1 MSTAVS
7 PTLKPAAPAQ
17 LVQDRKF
24 IDNSSSASAPRP
36 GTGSI
41 AQVIDQPHEKI
52 RSVQSHSRPPAA
64 VDLAEPSNLRTQVLS
79 TTSGD
84 SGNDSETEI
93 SQAEI
98 NLETEIGHLW
108 SMKLKSSSS
117 VRRNR
122 ERVAV
127 LKAQLAEQLY
137 RYKQLLAK
145 TGRGG
150 KWTSFLLSLDI
161 NRASADRWVAAH
173 ERLLSPA
180 QPVNRLMEA
189 LSEPS
194 HEEIAAL
201 VKKVKPKLASVL
213 TTPSSAT
220 QFLSQLSAA
229 LSLAAPSW

>member
-1 MSTAVS
+1 MCEGSALRTYQDLGEKMSTAVS

-127 LKAQLAEQLY
+127 SQGSV
-137 RYKQLLAK
+137 
-145 TGRGG
+145 GR
-150 KWTSFLLSLDI
+150 TAVSI
-161 NRASADRWVAAH
+161 
-173 ERLLSPA
+173 
-180 QPVNRLMEA
+180 Q
-189 LSEPS
+189 
-194 HEEIAAL
+194 AAL
-201 VKKVKPKLASVL
+201 G
-213 TTPSSAT
+213 
-220 QFLSQLSAA
+220 
-229 LSLAAPSW
+229 